1 MDMGMWERS
10 GGVYLHINP
19 AACYTPR
26 DIFLEVYKA
35 RMSCR
40 HIDFHHSAVRPHC
53 PSLRSFACPVDPPI
67 SPRLGL
73 PRLTLS
79 WFALLLFVLG
89 LVLVRLVLP
98 CHASFCLTLLS
109 PALHHFALPCLV
121 SLCLALPY
129 FSLPYPALLLFDLL
143 SFTLP
148 RLASLHFTSRCLALP
163 CLTLLT
169 FPRLAASPR
178 FILPHTYAADV

>member
-1 MDMGMWERS
+1 MWERS

-129 FSLPYPALLLFDLL
+129 FSLPCI
-143 SFTLP
+143 
-148 RLASLHFTSRCLALP
+148 ASP
-163 CLTLLT
+163 CL
-169 FPRLAASPR
+169 ASPR
-178 FILPHTYAADV
+178 FTSPRVASPYLALPYLPFHASPPRLALSCHTHMLPTCNWCWEKRML